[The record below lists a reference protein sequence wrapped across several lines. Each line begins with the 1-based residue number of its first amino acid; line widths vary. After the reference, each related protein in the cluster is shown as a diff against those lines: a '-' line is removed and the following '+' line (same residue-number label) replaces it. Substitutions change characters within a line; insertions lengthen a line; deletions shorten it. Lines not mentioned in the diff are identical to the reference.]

1 MARSKSKS
9 AKRRVLSKRHR
20 VSRKKSRSMSMRKK
34 GGGCGCGAGLG
45 NMPAASLSQSRT
57 FFTGGQGPTP
67 GLGELPGKHHYPLNM
82 YNADPNYMSI
92 AGRQTANILVKG
104 GGKRRGNPSR
114 KKGGSNLSGAMI
126 SGLSMATS
134 SSVVGANSYGSG
146 SNFFSA
152 PYEKYTALNPP
163 LA

>member
-20 VSRKKSRSMSMRKK
+20 VSRKKSRSMRMRKK
-34 GGGCGCGAGLG
+34 GGGCGCGAGFG
-45 NMPAASLSQSRT
+45 NSQAQTRP

-82 YNADPNYMSI
+82 YNADPNYVSI
-92 AGRQTANILVKG
+92 AGRQTANLLVKG

>member
-1 MARSKSKS
+1 
-9 AKRRVLSKRHR
+9 
-20 VSRKKSRSMSMRKK
+20 MSMRKK
-34 GGGCGCGAGLG
+34 GGSCGCGSGLG
-45 NMPAASLSQSRT
+45 NMPAPSLSQSRT

-67 GLGELPGKHHYPLNM
+67 GLGELPGKHHYPLNT
-82 YNADPNYMSI
+82 YNADPNYLSI
-92 AGRQTANILVKG
+92 AGRQTANVLVKG
-104 GGKRRGNPSR
+104 GGKRRGKLSR
-114 KKGGSNLSGAMI
+114 KKGGANLSGAMI

>member
-20 VSRKKSRSMSMRKK
+20 VSRKKTRSMSMRKK
-34 GGGCGCGAGLG
+34 GGGCGCGAGFG
-45 NMPAASLSQSRT
+45 NSQAQTRP
-57 FFTGGQGPTP
+57 FFTGGNLGQGPTP
-67 GLGELPGKHHYPLNM
+67 GLGELPGKHHYPLNT
-82 YNADPNYMSI
+82 YNADPNYVSI
-92 AGRQTANILVKG
+92 AGRQTANLLVKG
-104 GGKRRGNPSR
+104 GGKRRGKPSR